1 MVGYQ
6 HAADP
11 KGVDASGK
19 ESSEMNTVSLDL
31 EEDVVALLHQF
42 NQPLRQTA
50 RELIV
55 LELYRRGTISSGKAA
70 ELIGME
76 RQEFIHHA
84 SSLGIPY
91 FAMTEDEWDTE
102 RRRSETL

>member
-1 MVGYQ
+1 
-6 HAADP
+6 
-11 KGVDASGK
+11 
-19 ESSEMNTVSLDL
+19 MNTVSLDL

-42 NQPLRQTA
+42 NQPVRQTA

-70 ELIGME
+70 ELLGMA
-76 RQEFIHHA
+76 RQEFIHYA

-91 FAMTEDEWDTE
+91 FAMTEDEWETE

>member
-6 HAADP
+6 HLVDP
-11 KGVDASGK
+11 KGMSAIGK
-19 ESSEMNTVSLDL
+19 ESPEMNTIRLDL
-31 EEDVVALLHQF
+31 EEDVVVLLHQF
-42 NQPLRQTA
+42 NQPVQQTA

-70 ELIGME
+70 ELLSMA

-91 FAMTEDEWDTE
+91 FAMTEDEWETE